1 MVDAAAKLQGELIV
15 GQSELDSLQQIY
27 GDGNVR
33 VRAARARIGELKSEL
48 TKMSGSS
55 SDEPSGDSSE
65 LYPSLRQIPK
75 LAVPYADLYRRVKI
89 QETVF
94 ELLSEQYEMSRI
106 EEAKDTPVVSVF
118 DQPLVAEKKSFP
130 PRLLIILIV
139 TLLAVMTTSF
149 SIVLSAMWQQVS
161 SSDPRKELA
170 REMSDTLRA
179 RLQGLRRRSEP
190 L

>member
-1 MVDAAAKLQGELIV
+1 
-15 GQSELDSLQQIY
+15 
-27 GDGNVR
+27 
-33 VRAARARIGELKSEL
+33 
-48 TKMSGSS
+48 
-55 SDEPSGDSSE
+55 
-65 LYPSLRQIPK
+65 
-75 LAVPYADLYRRVKI
+75 
-89 QETVF
+89 
-94 ELLSEQYEMSRI
+94 MSRI